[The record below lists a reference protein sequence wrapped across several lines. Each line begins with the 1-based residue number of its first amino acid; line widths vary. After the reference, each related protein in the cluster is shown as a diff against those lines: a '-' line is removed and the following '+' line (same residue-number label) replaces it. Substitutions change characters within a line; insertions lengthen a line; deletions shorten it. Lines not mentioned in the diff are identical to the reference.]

1 MYEENLLHLQ
11 PDFYDRFRCRA
22 AACRHSC
29 CKGWEIDIDENTLA
43 LYQSLSG
50 TWREKMDAAIVCDE
64 SGAHFR
70 LTEEERC
77 PFLQQDGLCELIRA
91 LGEDALC
98 DICALHPR
106 FYELAG
112 PYELAGLGLS
122 CEAVCDLL
130 LSEEGELMLRC
141 EETGEKTALSS
152 LLKTLGC
159 EEGEGALRFT
169 PTADLDGMLQRLE
182 QTEAIDAAW
191 PEELCSLRKA
201 MKTGPLPEIPTGP
214 RYDRMQQYIL
224 FRNIEHAENTGWRAV
239 LDYAREGVSFVALQD
254 ALYGADPEHL
264 RRWSEQIEYST
275 ENVDLLLQALN
286 SFRKSELSL
295 DSALRRC

>member
-1 MYEENLLHLQ
+1 MYEKNLFHLQ

-29 CKGWEIDIDENTLA
+29 CKGWEIDIDENTLD
-43 LYQSLSG
+43 LYRSLSG
-50 TWREKMDAAIVCDE
+50 SWREKMDAAIICDE

-70 LTEEERC
+70 LTEDERC
-77 PFLQQDGLCELIRA
+77 PFLKQDGLCELICA

-106 FYELAG
+106 FYELTG

-122 CEAVCDLL
+122 CEAVCELL
-130 LSEEGELMLRC
+130 LADEGELTLRC
-141 EETGEKTALSS
+141 EETGEKITLSS
-152 LLKTLGC
+152 LLKTLGW
-159 EEGEGALRFT
+159 EAGEDALRFT
-169 PTADLDGMLQRLE
+169 PTADLDGMLLRLE

-191 PEELCSLRKA
+191 TEELRALCKA
-201 MKTGPLPEIPTGP
+201 VKTGPQPNIPTGP
-214 RYDRMQQYIL
+214 RYDRMLQYIL
-224 FRNIEHAENTGWRAV
+224 YRSIEHTETAGWQTV
-239 LDYAREGVSFVALQD
+239 LDYAAEGVSFAALQD

-275 ENVDLLLQALN
+275 ENVDHLLRALKLFAEKRAN
-286 SFRKSELSL
+286 
-295 DSALRRC
+295 A

>member
-1 MYEENLLHLQ
+1 MSEENLLHLQ

-29 CKGWEIDIDENTLA
+29 CKGWEIDIDENTLD

-50 TWREKMDAAIVCDE
+50 TWRKKMAAAIVYEE

-91 LGEDALC
+91 FGEEALC

-106 FYELAG
+106 FFELAG

-130 LSEEGELMLRC
+130 LAEEGELMLRC
-141 EETGEKTALSS
+141 EETGEKIAFSA

-159 EEGEGALRFT
+159 EEGEGTLQFT

-182 QTEAIDAAW
+182 QTEPIDAAW
-191 PEELCSLRKA
+191 TEELRRVREA
-201 MKTGPLPEIPTGP
+201 VRTDPLPEIPNGP
-214 RYDRMQQYIL
+214 RYNRMLQYIL
-224 FRNIEHAENTGWRAV
+224 FRSIEHAENTGWRAV

-254 ALYGADPEHL
+254 ALYGTDPEHL

-275 ENVDLLLQALN
+275 ENVDLLLEAL
-286 SFRKSELSL
+286 K
-295 DSALRRC
+295 

>member
-1 MYEENLLHLQ
+1 MNEKNLFHLQ

-29 CKGWEIDIDENTLA
+29 CKGWEIDIDENTLE
-43 LYQSLSG
+43 LYRSLKG

-64 SGAHFR
+64 YGAHFR

-112 PYELAGLGLS
+112 TYELAGLGLS
-122 CEAVCDLL
+122 CEAVCNLL
-130 LSEEGELMLRC
+130 LSEEGELTLRY
-141 EETGEKTALSS
+141 EETGEKITIST

-159 EEGEGALRFT
+159 EERAGALRFV
-169 PTADLDGMLQRLE
+169 PTEDLKGMLLRLE
-182 QTEAIDAAW
+182 QTEAIDTAW
-191 PEELCSLRKA
+191 PEELRSVREA
-201 MKTGPLPEIPTGP
+201 VKTGALPEIPAGP
-214 RYDRMQQYIL
+214 RYDRMLQYVL
-224 FRNIEHAENTGWRAV
+224 YRSIEHAETFGWRAV
-239 LDYAREGVSFVALQD
+239 LDYARESISFVALQD
-254 ALYGADPEHL
+254 ALFGTDPEHL

-275 ENVDLLLQALN
+275 ENVELLLQAL
-286 SFRKSELSL
+286 K
-295 DSALRRC
+295 

>member
-29 CKGWEIDIDENTLA
+29 CKGWEIDIDENTLD
-43 LYQSLSG
+43 LYRSLSG
-50 TWREKMDAAIVCDE
+50 SWKEKMDAAIVCEE

-77 PFLQQDGLCELIRA
+77 PFLQQDGLCELIRVF
-91 LGEDALC
+91 GEEALC

-106 FYELAG
+106 FFELAG
-112 PYELAGLGLS
+112 PYVLAGLGLS
-122 CEAVCDLL
+122 CEAVCELL
-130 LSEEGELMLRC
+130 LAEEGELTLRC
-141 EETGEKTALSS
+141 EETGEKIAFST

-159 EEGEGALRFT
+159 EEGEGTLQFT

-182 QTEAIDAAW
+182 QTEPIDAAW
-191 PEELCSLRKA
+191 TEELRRVREA
-201 MKTGPLPEIPTGP
+201 VRTDPLPEIPNGP
-214 RYDRMQQYIL
+214 RYNRMLQYIL
-224 FRNIEHAENTGWRAV
+224 FRSIEHAENTGWRVV

-254 ALYGADPEHL
+254 ALYGTDPEHL

-275 ENVDLLLQALN
+275 ENVDLLLEAL
-286 SFRKSELSL
+286 K
-295 DSALRRC
+295 

>member
-1 MYEENLLHLQ
+1 MSEENLLHLQ

-29 CKGWEIDIDENTLA
+29 CKGWEIDIDENTLG
-43 LYQSLSG
+43 LYQSLNG
-50 TWREKMDAAIVCDE
+50 TWRKKMAAAIVYEE

-91 LGEDALC
+91 FGEEALC

-106 FYELAG
+106 FFELAG

-130 LSEEGELMLRC
+130 LAEEGELTLRC
-141 EETGEKTALSS
+141 EETGEKIAFST

-159 EEGEGALRFT
+159 EEGEGTLQFT

-182 QTEAIDAAW
+182 QTEPIDAAW
-191 PEELCSLRKA
+191 TEELRRVREA
-201 MKTGPLPEIPTGP
+201 VRTDPLPEIPNGP
-214 RYDRMQQYIL
+214 RYNRMLQYIL
-224 FRNIEHAENTGWRAV
+224 FRSIEHAENTGWRVV

-254 ALYGADPEHL
+254 ALYGTDPEHL

-275 ENVDLLLQALN
+275 ENVELLLQAL
-286 SFRKSELSL
+286 K
-295 DSALRRC
+295 

>member
-1 MYEENLLHLQ
+1 MSEENLLHLQ

-29 CKGWEIDIDENTLA
+29 CKGWEIDIDENTLD

-50 TWREKMDAAIVCDE
+50 TWRKKMAAAIVYEE

-91 LGEDALC
+91 FGEEALC

-106 FYELAG
+106 FFELAG

-130 LSEEGELMLRC
+130 LAEEGELTLRC
-141 EETGEKTALSS
+141 EETGEKIAFSA

-159 EEGEGALRFT
+159 EEGEGTLQFT

-182 QTEAIDAAW
+182 QTEPIDAAW
-191 PEELCSLRKA
+191 TEELRRVREA
-201 MKTGPLPEIPTGP
+201 VRTDPLPEIPNGP
-214 RYDRMQQYIL
+214 RYNRMLQYIL
-224 FRNIEHAENTGWRAV
+224 FRSIEHAENTGWRV
-239 LDYAREGVSFVALQD
+239 VPDYAREGVSFAALQD
-254 ALYGADPEHL
+254 ALFGTDPEHL

-275 ENVDLLLQALN
+275 ENVELLLEAL
-286 SFRKSELSL
+286 K
-295 DSALRRC
+295 

>member
-1 MYEENLLHLQ
+1 MSEENLLHLQ

-29 CKGWEIDIDENTLA
+29 CKGWEIDIDENTLD

-50 TWREKMDAAIVCDE
+50 TWRKKMAAAIVYEE

-91 LGEDALC
+91 FGEEALC

-106 FYELAG
+106 FFELAG

-130 LSEEGELMLRC
+130 LAEEGELTLRC
-141 EETGEKTALSS
+141 EETGEKIAFSA

-159 EEGEGALRFT
+159 EEGEGTLQFT

-182 QTEAIDAAW
+182 QTEPIDAAW
-191 PEELCSLRKA
+191 TEELRRVREA
-201 MKTGPLPEIPTGP
+201 VRTDPLPEIPNGP
-214 RYDRMQQYIL
+214 RYNRMLQYIL
-224 FRNIEHAENTGWRAV
+224 FRSIEHAENTGWRVV

-254 ALYGADPEHL
+254 ALYGTDPEHL

-275 ENVDLLLQALN
+275 ENVDLLLEAL
-286 SFRKSELSL
+286 K
-295 DSALRRC
+295 

>member
-1 MYEENLLHLQ
+1 MYEKNLFHLQ

-29 CKGWEIDIDENTLA
+29 CKGWEIDIDENTLD
-43 LYQSLSG
+43 LYRSLSG
-50 TWREKMDAAIVCDE
+50 SWKEKMDAAVVCDE
-64 SGAHFR
+64 YGAHFR

-91 LGEDALC
+91 FGEEALC

-112 PYELAGLGLS
+112 PYELTGLGLS

-141 EETGEKTALSS
+141 EETGEKITLST

-159 EEGEGALRFT
+159 EEEEGVLRFT
-169 PTADLDGMLQRLE
+169 PTGDLNGMLLRLE
-182 QTEAIDAAW
+182 QTEAIDTAW
-191 PEELCSLRKA
+191 PEELRSVRKA
-201 MKTGPLPEIPTGP
+201 VKTDPLPGIPTGP
-214 RYDRMQQYIL
+214 RYDRMLQYVL
-224 FRNIEHAENTGWRAV
+224 YRSIEHAANVGWRTV

-254 ALYGADPEHL
+254 ALYGTDPEHL

-275 ENVDLLLQALN
+275 ENVKLLLQAL
-286 SFRKSELSL
+286 K
-295 DSALRRC
+295 

>member
-1 MYEENLLHLQ
+1 MYEKNLFHLQ

-29 CKGWEIDIDENTLA
+29 CKGWEIDIDENTLE
-43 LYQSLSG
+43 LYRSLKG

-64 SGAHFR
+64 YGAHFR

-130 LSEEGELMLRC
+130 LSEEGELTLRC

-224 FRNIEHAENTGWRAV
+224 FRSIEHAENTGWRAV

-254 ALYGADPEHL
+254 ALYGTDPEHL

-275 ENVDLLLQALN
+275 ENVDLLLQAL
-286 SFRKSELSL
+286 K
-295 DSALRRC
+295 